1 MFPLSRSIS
10 MWDVHDPGE
19 IQEPRTASTTADER
33 TQDEN
38 EMLEIRLDLIAT
50 AQVLDAEM
58 EPGTPVKPPERGCC
72 NDMCAIL

>member
-1 MFPLSRSIS
+1 
-10 MWDVHDPGE
+10 MWNVHDPE
-19 IQEPRTASTTADER
+19 EHQINQPQNPADER